1 MIQILIVTHGPLA
14 EALKVSAGMFFP
26 QASGIATL
34 SLNPQDNPLELKDRI
49 VTEVRKV
56 NEGDGVLIFVDLF
69 AGTPCNMTALALAEL
84 SDIPIQCL
92 VGVNLPLVM
101 EALGSLNSMDLHAL
115 TAHLPQIAADT
126 ILNLRAKLEL

>member
-26 QASGIATL
+26 QASVIATL

-49 VTEVRKV
+49 VAEVRKV

-69 AGTPCNMTALALAEL
+69 AGTPCNMTALAL
-84 SDIPIQCL
+84 
-92 VGVNLPLVM
+92 
-101 EALGSLNSMDLHAL
+101 
-115 TAHLPQIAADT
+115 T
-126 ILNLRAKLEL
+126 